1 MLYWY
6 FKGKFYLGH
15 LLKWKLWRFLS
26 LYSAGVARWS
36 TFPGRE
42 IFSDAPIK
50 GEIETGKVSH
60 ATRHFKLVIIDV
72 TTYEVAQYPG
82 NVKKRRAKPWT
93 QSTIQL
99 LREKQLRTPL
109 LIVWYLFHAMR
120 GFLSIFNRR
129 TLCSFIDTCRYNR
142 SHCSHCDWP
151 IELPPLC
158 KNVSKITKSN
168 ARPYESVPEE
178 LWLLFHNV
186 IISQLELGPPVDW
199 LIEWPPLSKNMFKK
213 SQNQTHVLTKVFPKN
228 HLFRHSG
235 HPTNL
240 SGFKL
245 ILSSLWFNTIY
256 LPMEFTSSISVP
268 MVTYKSKLR
277 LTFSP
282 DSGRLCSKCTGLIS
296 VYMKA
301 LYSYVR
307 SKPRNG

>member
-15 LLKWKLWRFLS
+15 LLKWKLWSFLS

-142 SHCSHCDWP
+142 SHCSHCDRP
-151 IELPPLC
+151 IELPPLR

-213 SQNQTHVLTKVFPKN
+213 ITKSNARPD
-228 HLFRHSG
+228 
-235 HPTNL
+235 
-240 SGFKL
+240 
-245 ILSSLWFNTIY
+245 
-256 LPMEFTSSISVP
+256 ESVP
-268 MVTYKSKLR
+268 EEPPFSTLRTPDELIGVQIDSIRSLIQYNLFTDVIYKFNFGSQGDLQKQTKTHILAR
-277 LTFSP
+277 QWAIVFKMYWTHFS
-282 DSGRLCSKCTGLIS
+282 
-296 VYMKA
+296 
-301 LYSYVR
+301 LYSLFLCT
-307 SKPRNG
+307 

>member
-15 LLKWKLWRFLS
+15 LLKWKLWSFLS

-129 TLCSFIDTCRYNR
+129 ALCSFIDTCRYYPR
-142 SHCSHCDWP
+142 KLSFTLWSP

-168 ARPYESVPEE
+168 APPYESVPEE

-199 LIEWPPLSKNMFKK
+199 LIEWPTLNKNMFKK

-235 HPTNL
+235 HATNL

-245 ILSSLWFNTIY
+245 ILSGLWFNTIY
-256 LPMEFTSSISVP
+256 LPMEFTSLISVP

-282 DSGRLCSKCTGLIS
+282 DSGRLCSNCTGLIS

-301 LYSYVR
+301 LYSYV
-307 SKPRNG
+307 SM

>member
-1 MLYWY
+1 MQCGDSSV
-6 FKGKFYLGH
+6 F
-15 LLKWKLWRFLS
+15 
-26 LYSAGVARWS
+26 S
-36 TFPGRE
+36 TE
-42 IFSDAPIK
+42 EHYA
-50 GEIETGKVSH
+50 
-60 ATRHFKLVIIDV
+60 A
-72 TTYEVAQYPG
+72 
-82 NVKKRRAKPWT
+82 
-93 QSTIQL
+93 
-99 LREKQLRTPL
+99 L
-109 LIVWYLFHAMR
+109 LILV
-120 GFLSIFNRR
+120 SIIHENFR
-129 TLCSFIDTCRYNR
+129 L
-142 SHCSHCDWP
+142 HCGWP

-245 ILSSLWFNTIY
+245 ILLGLWFNTIYWQGARKYYQTNSYNFAITLISQHDHLTAGAWAVCDWLIEWPPLSKNMFKKSQNQTHVLTKVFPKNHLFRHSGHPTNLSGFKLILLGFWFNTIY

-268 MVTYKSKLR
+268 MMTYKSKLR
-277 LTFSP
+277 HILAQQWAIMFKMYWNHFSLYE
-282 DSGRLCSKCTGLIS
+282 SSLFLCK
-296 VYMKA
+296 
-301 LYSYVR
+301 
-307 SKPRNG
+307 